1 MNILHHKREHR
12 LSMLRERA
20 KQKQNELKILNS
32 VTGND
37 SSVEL
42 ETEKIENA
50 DNVEISDGHINF
62 WADLEKV
69 KFTIQIQST
78 QVVNTN
84 EEYEAEKKAKEK
96 KSERQFTMYLDEVK
110 EKTPWYVKLGFEE
123 KDLVK
128 EDKKS
133 NKSVKKA
140 KSGKKKA
147 IGDPLITIKSN
158 LDKLSKKKPKGRASI
173 KTKSASK
180 NNNNEA
186 SDIEKLR
193 EKRLEREERE
203 KLRAQRLLNPDM
215 VEEDNTTPNKPNK
228 RYYSQ
233 YNPKET
239 KTAHDHWVKK
249 SRNEQYH
256 VESTRTT
263 NNNNK
268 RQGF

>member
-1 MNILHHKREHR
+1 
-12 LSMLRERA
+12 MLRERA
-20 KQKQNELKILNS
+20 KQKQNELTILNS

-62 WADLEKV
+62 WADLEK
-69 KFTIQIQST
+69 QST
-78 QVVNTN
+78 QVVKTN

-110 EKTPWYVKLGFEE
+110 VRIRGKGFGQRRQ
-123 KDLVK
+123 K
-128 EDKKS
+128 EYQE
-133 NKSVKKA
+133 KA
-140 KSGKKKA
+140 KSGMKKA
-147 IGDPLITIKSN
+147 IDDPLITIKSN
-158 LDKLSKKKPKGRASI
+158 LDKLSKKKPKGQARI

-193 EKRLEREERE
+193 EKRLEREKRE

-215 VEEDNTTPNKPNK
+215 IEEDDKTPNKPNK

-233 YNPKET
+233 YNPNET
-239 KTAHDHWVKK
+239 KTAHDHWVKR
-249 SRNEQYH
+249 SRNEQYN

>member
-1 MNILHHKREHR
+1 
-12 LSMLRERA
+12 MLRERA
-20 KQKQNELKILNS
+20 KQKQNELTILNS

-62 WADLEKV
+62 WADLEK
-69 KFTIQIQST
+69 QST
-78 QVVNTN
+78 QVVKTN

-133 NKSVKKA
+133 IKSVKKA
-140 KSGKKKA
+140 KSGMKKA
-147 IGDPLITIKSN
+147 IDDPLITIKSN
-158 LDKLSKKKPKGRASI
+158 LDKLSKKKPKGQARI

-193 EKRLEREERE
+193 EKRLEREKRE

-215 VEEDNTTPNKPNK
+215 IEEDDKTPNKPNK

-233 YNPKET
+233 YNPNET
-239 KTAHDHWVKK
+239 KTAHDHWVKR
-249 SRNEQYH
+249 SRNEQYN

>member
-20 KQKQNELKILNS
+20 KQKQNELTILNS

-62 WADLEKV
+62 WADLEK
-69 KFTIQIQST
+69 QST
-78 QVVNTN
+78 QVVKTN

-110 EKTPWYVKLGFEE
+110 VRIRGKGFGQRRQ
-123 KDLVK
+123 K
-128 EDKKS
+128 EYQE
-133 NKSVKKA
+133 
-140 KSGKKKA
+140 
-147 IGDPLITIKSN
+147 SN
-158 LDKLSKKKPKGRASI
+158 LDKLSKKKPKGQARI

-193 EKRLEREERE
+193 EKRLEREKRE

-215 VEEDNTTPNKPNK
+215 IEEDDKTPNKPNK

-233 YNPKET
+233 YNPNET
-239 KTAHDHWVKK
+239 KTAHDHWVKR
-249 SRNEQYH
+249 SRNEQYN